1 MLDES
6 KIKSITEED
15 GKLEIVMKPRKPE
28 PHEGIKFF
36 VRAEGIGYKFFDDD
50 GEGYGKVVFYRETD
64 TDDPVEIFARLYRD
78 AMNTLA
84 EIEREKGK
92 QHIL

>member
-50 GEGYGKVVFYRETD
+50 GEGYGHFEHHEGREGRGEL
-64 TDDPVEIFARLYRD
+64 VARLFD
-78 AMNTLA
+78 EAMNTLA

-92 QHIL
+92 QHVL